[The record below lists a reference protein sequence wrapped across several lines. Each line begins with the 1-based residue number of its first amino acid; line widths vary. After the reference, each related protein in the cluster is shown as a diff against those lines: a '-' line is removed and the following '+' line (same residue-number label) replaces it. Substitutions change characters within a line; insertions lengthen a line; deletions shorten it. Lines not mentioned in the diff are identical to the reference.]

1 MLMDTDVL
9 YVLYVLYLLYVL
21 YVLGLNQ
28 GLISQQVQ
36 EACIEN

>member
-1 MLMDTDVL
+1 
-9 YVLYVLYLLYVL
+9 VLYLLYVL

-36 EACIEN
+36 EACIENWLKL